1 MYRRLNKESAFIC
14 IFVFFSLILLL
25 IPTGFQKDIYFNAEG
40 ARAKVISTDD
50 STIMDTGLFRQGEQ
64 RVELQLLSGK
74 NKGRIIEGVN
84 MLSGSLAQDKVFV
97 AGDIAWVL
105 VEMDKKDEPV
115 FVNAVD
121 NYRISREIVLVA
133 LFFLSLVLFAGKRGI
148 RMIFSF
154 VFSFLCIWK
163 LLIPSVLKGYEP
175 IAVCSIM
182 TMLICASTLFL
193 VSGVN
198 RRGLAAFLGALC
210 SIAVTIIIA
219 AASTSFLMIHGSVL
233 EMSESLLYSGFMDLD
248 LTALF
253 SGIVTLAA
261 GGAITDLSIDV
272 SAAVWEV
279 GENAENAS
287 FRTLFSSGMEIG
299 RAGVGTQTTT
309 LLLAYMGSYLT
320 VMMVYMAQSTPVF
333 NILTSKQIASE
344 LVQALTGAFG
354 IISVTPITAFFAAK
368 LFRKASSYK
377 KILQSR

>member
-1 MYRRLNKESAFIC
+1 MHRKLSKESAFIC
-14 IFVFFSLILLL
+14 IFVVLSLILLL
-25 IPTGFQKDIYFNAEG
+25 IPTGFQKSIYFNAEG
-40 ARAKVISTDD
+40 AVAKVVATDD
-50 STIMDTGLFRQGEQ
+50 STIIDTGLFRQGEQ
-64 RVELQLLSGK
+64 LVDLQILSGK
-74 NKGRIIEGVN
+74 HEGKMLKGVN
-84 MLSGSLAQDKVFV
+84 MLSGSLAQDKVFA

-105 VEMDKKDEPV
+105 VEMDEENEPV
-115 FVNAVD
+115 FVNAID

-154 VFSFLCIWK
+154 AFSFLCIWK
-163 LLIPSVLKGYEP
+163 LLIPSILKGHDP
-175 IAVCSIM
+175 ILICSFM
-182 TMLICASTLFL
+182 TMLISASTLFM

-198 RRGLAAFLGALC
+198 RRGLAAFLGSLC
-210 SIAVTIIIA
+210 SITVTIIIA
-219 AASTSFLMIHGSVL
+219 LSSTSFLMIHGSVL
-233 EMSESLLYSGFMDLD
+233 NMSESLLYSGFMNLD

-320 VMMVYMAQSTPVF
+320 VMMVYMAQSTPVA

-344 LVQALTGAFG
+344 LAQAVTGAFG
-354 IISVTPITAFFAAK
+354 IISVTPITAFFSAK
-368 LFRKASSYK
+368 LFGKASPDK
-377 KILQSR
+377 KLLQSL

>member
-1 MYRRLNKESAFIC
+1 MHRRLNKESAFIC
-14 IFVFFSLILLL
+14 IFCFFSLILLL
-25 IPTGFQKDIYFNAEG
+25 VPTGFQKDIYVNAEG
-40 ARAKVISTDD
+40 ARAKVVSTDD

-74 NKGRIIEGVN
+74 NKGMIIEGVN

-97 AGDIAWVL
+97 PGDIAWVL
-105 VEMDKKDEPV
+105 VEMDKENEPV

-121 NYRISREIVLVA
+121 NYRMSREIVLVS

-175 IAVCSIM
+175 IVVCSVM

-198 RRGLAAFLGALC
+198 RRGLAATLGALC

-279 GENAENAS
+279 GENAEKAS
-287 FRTLFSSGMEIG
+287 FRILFSSGMEIG

-320 VMMVYMAQSTPVF
+320 VMMVYMAQSTPVV

-368 LFRKASSYK
+368 LFRKAS
-377 KILQSR
+377 

>member
-1 MYRRLNKESAFIC
+1 MHRRLNKESAFIC

-354 IISVTPITAFFAAK
+354 IISVTPITAFFAAR